1 LLSGAPAANPPQV
14 KSKPSFVFICLI
26 FCRNELYLSY
36 FPRKTYQ
43 GGDFEAKV
51 TKLVELGFD
60 RASVVQALKLF
71 NGNEEQAAA
80 FLFG

>member
-1 LLSGAPAANPPQV
+1 MNYV
-14 KSKPSFVFICLI
+14 
-26 FCRNELYLSY
+26 LSY
-36 FPRKTYQ
+36 CLWNSSQQ

-60 RASVVQALKLF
+60 RASVTQALKLF

-80 FLFG
+80 FLFGG

>member
-1 LLSGAPAANPPQV
+1 MFYPN
-14 KSKPSFVFICLI
+14 CLW
-26 FCRNELYLSY
+26 NSSQ
-36 FPRKTYQ
+36 Q

-60 RASVVQALKLF
+60 RASVTQALKLF

-80 FLFG
+80 FLFGG